1 MFNPKGGEASEK
13 PQSNSISTLFLQPS
27 PLTNN
32 TKPMDTIFND
42 NPNLDVA
49 YKTADGKYFYTEN
62 SAQNYALTLKNK
74 EVKKVVRTEETTE
87 KEEVKNEVI
96 TETEEPQTVV
106 TTEPSEP
113 SGSTDS
119 SEVSDN
125 SETQGHSE
133 STNSSEVSDNSETR
147 KPSENTDS
155 SERLE
160 PSEEQNKPR
169 FELKPKNFNKR

>member
-1 MFNPKGGEASEK
+1 
-13 PQSNSISTLFLQPS
+13 
-27 PLTNN
+27 
-32 TKPMDTIFND
+32 MDTIFND

-96 TETEEPQTVV
+96 TETQKLQTVV

-125 SETQGHSE
+125 SETQ
-133 STNSSEVSDNSETR
+133 
-147 KPSENTDS
+147 KPSEKTDS